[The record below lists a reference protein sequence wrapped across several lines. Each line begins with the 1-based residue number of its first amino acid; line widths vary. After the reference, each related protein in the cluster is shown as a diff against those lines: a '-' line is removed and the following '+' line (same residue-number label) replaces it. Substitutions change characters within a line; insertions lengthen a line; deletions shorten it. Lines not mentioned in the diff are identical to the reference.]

1 MAKVLVTG
9 AAGFVGSHLV
19 DSLLADG
26 HDVVGLDNFSTGNQS
41 NIAHLSNEP
50 AFQFVERDIVTGLG
64 DLENVKFDQIFHLAS
79 PASPPR
85 YMELAIETMH
95 VNTTATELLLQHATK
110 HGSRLLFASTS
121 EIYGDPHEH
130 PQPESYWGNVNPI
143 GPRSVYDEAKRFGET
158 LVSHFHRSKKTDA
171 VIVRIFNTYGPR
183 MDPDDGRVVSSFI
196 RDGIKGVPF
205 QVFGDGKQT
214 RSFCYVSDLISGLH
228 AAMDSKITG
237 PVNLGNPK
245 EFTLLELAA
254 KVGNVLDVEP
264 ALEFKELPIDDP
276 KQRQPDI
283 SYANSALNWEP
294 KIELSEGL
302 ALTADWMKTQ
312 IKQQDFLTALLAH
325 RLYQLRSGAY
335 QLETYQAWQLFQHQ
349 SHRLHWQ

>member
-9 AAGFVGSHLV
+9 AAGFVGSNLV
-19 DSLLADG
+19 DSLLSDG
-26 HDVVGLDNFSTGNQS
+26 HEVFGIDNFCTGSQA
-41 NIAHLSNEP
+41 NIAHLADYKNFKFLEHD
-50 AFQFVERDIVTGLG
+50 VIKGLG
-64 DLENVKFDQIFHLAS
+64 EFTDLKFDQIFHMAS

-95 VNTTATELLLQHATK
+95 VNTTATELLLKHATK
-110 HGSRLLFASTS
+110 NGSRLLFASTS

-130 PQPESYWGNVNPI
+130 PQKESYWGNVNPI

-158 LVSHFHRSKKTDA
+158 LLSHFHRSENTDT

-196 RDGIKGVPF
+196 RDGIKGKSF

-214 RSFCYVSDLISGLH
+214 RSFCFVSDLVTGLR
-228 AAMDSKITG
+228 AAMDSGITG
-237 PVNLGNPK
+237 PVNLGNPN

-254 KVGNVLDVEP
+254 KVGNVLAIEP
-264 ALEFKELPIDDP
+264 VLEFKDLPVDDP

-283 SYANSALNWEP
+283 SYAKSTLNWEP
-294 KIELSEGL
+294 KVQLAQGL
-302 ALTADWMKTQ
+302 QLTADWMKTQ
-312 IKQQDFLTALLAH
+312 IK
-325 RLYQLRSGAY
+325 
-335 QLETYQAWQLFQHQ
+335 
-349 SHRLHWQ
+349 

>member
-9 AAGFVGSHLV
+9 AAGFVGSNLV
-19 DSLLADG
+19 DSLLSDG
-26 HDVVGLDNFSTGNQS
+26 HEVFGCDNFCTGSQA
-41 NIAHLSNEP
+41 NITHLSDDKN
-50 AFQFVERDIVTGLG
+50 FTFIDRDIIAGLG
-64 DLENVKFDQIFHLAS
+64 EFERIKFDQIFHMAS

-95 VNTTATELLLQHATK
+95 VNTTATEMLLKHATK

-130 PQPESYWGNVNPI
+130 PQRESYWGNVNPI

-158 LVSHFHRSKKTDA
+158 LLSHFHRNEGTDT

-196 RDGIKGVPF
+196 RDGIKGNPF

-214 RSFCYVSDLISGLH
+214 RSFCFVSDLVAGLR
-228 AAMDSKITG
+228 AAMASGITG
-237 PVNLGNPK
+237 PVNLGNPN
-245 EFTLLELAA
+245 EFTLLELAT
-254 KVGNVLDVEP
+254 KVGSVLGIDPV
-264 ALEFKELPIDDP
+264 LEFKDLPVDDP

-283 SYANSALNWEP
+283 SYAKSALNWEP
-294 KIELSEGL
+294 KIELAEGL
-302 ALTADWMKTQ
+302 QLTADWMKTR
-312 IKQQDFLTALLAH
+312 LA
-325 RLYQLRSGAY
+325 
-335 QLETYQAWQLFQHQ
+335 
-349 SHRLHWQ
+349 

>member
-9 AAGFVGSHLV
+9 AAGFVGSNLV
-19 DSLLADG
+19 DSLLSDG
-26 HDVVGLDNFSTGNQS
+26 YEVFAIDNFCTGS
-41 NIAHLSNEP
+41 PANIAHLADDKN
-50 AFQFVERDIVTGLG
+50 FTFIERDIIAGLG
-64 DLENVKFDQIFHLAS
+64 EFESIKFDQIFHMAS

-95 VNTTATELLLQHATK
+95 VNTTATEMLLQHATK

-130 PQPESYWGNVNPI
+130 PQRESYWGNVNPI

-158 LVSHFHRSKKTDA
+158 LLSHFHRSEGTDT

-196 RDGIKGVPF
+196 RDGIKGKSF

-214 RSFCYVSDLISGLH
+214 RSFCFVSDLVAGLR
-228 AAMDSKITG
+228 AAMASGITG
-237 PVNLGNPK
+237 PVNLGNPN
-245 EFTLLELAA
+245 EFTLLELATQ
-254 KVGNVLDVEP
+254 VGKILDIEP
-264 ALEFKELPIDDP
+264 VLEFKELPIDDP

-283 SYANSALNWEP
+283 SYAKSALNWEP
-294 KIELSEGL
+294 KIELPEGL
-302 ALTADWMKTQ
+302 QLTADWMT
-312 IKQQDFLTALLAH
+312 T
-325 RLYQLRSGAY
+325 RL
-335 QLETYQAWQLFQHQ
+335 
-349 SHRLHWQ
+349 

>member
-9 AAGFVGSHLV
+9 AAGFVGSNLV
-19 DSLLADG
+19 DSLLSDG
-26 HDVVGLDNFSTGNQS
+26 HEVSGIDNFCTSSSS
-41 NIAHLSNEP
+41 NIAHLADNKN
-50 AFQFVERDIVTGLG
+50 FTLLERDMITGLG

-95 VNTTATELLLQHATK
+95 VNTTATELLLNHATK

-130 PQPESYWGNVNPI
+130 PQRESYWGNVNPI

-158 LVSHFHRSKKTDA
+158 LLSHFHHSEGTDT

-196 RDGIKGVPF
+196 RDGMKGKPF

-214 RSFCYVSDLISGLH
+214 RSFCFVSDLVAGLR
-228 AAMDSKITG
+228 AAMDSGITG
-237 PVNLGNPK
+237 PVNLGNPN
-245 EFTLLELAA
+245 EFTLLELAT
-254 KVGNVLDVEP
+254 KVGSVLGIEP
-264 ALEFKELPIDDP
+264 VLEFKELPIDDP

-283 SYANSALNWEP
+283 SYAKSALNWEP
-294 KIELSEGL
+294 KIELAEGL
-302 ALTADWMKTQ
+302 QLTADWMKTR
-312 IKQQDFLTALLAH
+312 LA
-325 RLYQLRSGAY
+325 
-335 QLETYQAWQLFQHQ
+335 
-349 SHRLHWQ
+349 

>member
-9 AAGFVGSHLV
+9 AGGFVGSNLV
-19 DSLLADG
+19 DSLLSDG
-26 HDVVGLDNFSTGNQS
+26 HEVFGIDNFCTGS
-41 NIAHLSNEP
+41 PANIAHLTGDKDFTFIE
-50 AFQFVERDIVTGLG
+50 QDIIAGLG
-64 DLENVKFDQIFHLAS
+64 DFESLKFDQIFHMAS

-95 VNTTATELLLQHATK
+95 VNTTATEMLLQHATK

-130 PQPESYWGNVNPI
+130 PQRESYWGNVNPI

-158 LVSHFHRSKKTDA
+158 LLSHFQRSEGTDT

-196 RDGIKGVPF
+196 RDGIKGKSF

-214 RSFCYVSDLISGLH
+214 RSFCFVSDLVAGLR
-228 AAMDSKITG
+228 AAMASGITG
-237 PVNLGNPK
+237 PVNLGNPN
-245 EFTLLELAA
+245 EFTLLELATQ
-254 KVGNVLDVEP
+254 VGKILDIEP
-264 ALEFKELPIDDP
+264 VLEFKELPIDDP

-283 SYANSALNWEP
+283 SYAKSALNWEP
-294 KIELSEGL
+294 KIQLAEGL
-302 ALTADWMKTQ
+302 QLTADWMKTR
-312 IKQQDFLTALLAH
+312 LA
-325 RLYQLRSGAY
+325 
-335 QLETYQAWQLFQHQ
+335 
-349 SHRLHWQ
+349 

>member
-9 AAGFVGSHLV
+9 AAGFVGSNLV
-19 DSLLADG
+19 DSLLSDG
-26 HDVVGLDNFSTGNQS
+26 HEVFAIDNFCTGS
-41 NIAHLSNEP
+41 PANIAHLSDDKN
-50 AFQFVERDIVTGLG
+50 FTFIERDIIAGLG
-64 DLENVKFDQIFHLAS
+64 EFESIKFDQIFHMAS

-95 VNTTATELLLQHATK
+95 VNTTATEMLLQHATK

-130 PQPESYWGNVNPI
+130 PQRESYWGNVNPI

-158 LVSHFHRSKKTDA
+158 LLSHFHRSEGSDT

-196 RDGIKGVPF
+196 RDGIKGKSF

-214 RSFCYVSDLISGLH
+214 RSFCFVSDLVAGLR
-228 AAMDSKITG
+228 AAMASGITG
-237 PVNLGNPK
+237 PVNLGNPN
-245 EFTLLELAA
+245 EFTLLELATQ
-254 KVGNVLDVEP
+254 VGKILDIEP
-264 ALEFKELPIDDP
+264 VLEFKELPIDDP

-283 SYANSALNWEP
+283 SYAKSALNWEP
-294 KIELSEGL
+294 KIQLAEGL
-302 ALTADWMKTQ
+302 QLTADWMKTR
-312 IKQQDFLTALLAH
+312 LA
-325 RLYQLRSGAY
+325 
-335 QLETYQAWQLFQHQ
+335 
-349 SHRLHWQ
+349 